1 MPASSS
7 TGRHEAPPEPSRPA
21 TETFTEELRDAFAPR
36 TLLLV
41 VGVALLCLGF
51 VLSYVGAFHDPAPH
65 RIPVAVV
72 APAPV
77 VDQLVDGLNDAD
89 REPVVATAADDE
101 AAARRLLER
110 GEIAAALVID
120 PAGTE
125 DTLLVASGGGAAI
138 TTAAQRIFT
147 EAEGQQQRTLA
158 LDDVVPHQ
166 AGDPQGNSAFYVVVG
181 AVLAGYLLAAVLGM
195 AKGARPATFRRALW
209 RLGATVPY
217 ALAVGLGIAIVTGP
231 VLGALSGHVGTVFA
245 ISTLLV
251 LSAATVTMSFQVL
264 FGIFG
269 IAATILIFV
278 VVGNPSAGGAYPY
291 PLLPPFWRA
300 VGPWLPN
307 GAGVDA
313 LRSAIYF
320 GGTGMASAVWVIVAW
335 IAAGTV
341 LPVLAARFVHRRA
354 AA

>member
-1 MPASSS
+1 MSVSSS
-7 TGRHEAPPEPSRPA
+7 TGRHGAPAEPARPA

-51 VLSYVGAFHDPAPH
+51 VLSYVGAFHDPVPH
-65 RIPVAVV
+65 RIPVALV
-72 APAPV
+72 APAQV
-77 VDQLVDGLNDAD
+77 SDQLVDGLNDIDGA
-89 REPVVATAADDE
+89 PVRARAVEDE

-110 GEIAAALVID
+110 DGISGALLVD

-125 DTLLVASGGGAAI
+125 DTLLVATGQGAAI
-138 TTAAQRIFT
+138 STAVERVITAV
-147 EAEGQQQRTLA
+147 AAGQQRTVTVTDA
-158 LDDVVPHQ
+158 VPHQ
-166 AGDPQGNSAFYVVVG
+166 SGDPQGSSAFYVTVG

-195 AKGARPATFRRALW
+195 AKGARPATFRRTLW

-217 ALAVGLGIAIVTGP
+217 ALAVGLGIAIVVGP
-231 VLGALSGHVGTVFA
+231 VLGALTGHFGAVFA
-245 ISTLLV
+245 VATLLV
-251 LSAATVTMSFQVL
+251 LCAATVTMSFQVL

-291 PLLPPFWRA
+291 ALLPTFWRT

-313 LRSAIYF
+313 LRGAVYF
-320 GGTGMASAVWVIVAW
+320 GGAGTASAIWIIVVWTL
-335 IAAGTV
+335 AGTA
-341 LPVLAARFVHRRA
+341 LTVLAARIIQRRA
-354 AA
+354 A

>member
-1 MPASSS
+1 MPASPV

-21 TETFTEELRDAFAPR
+21 RETFGEELRDAFAPR

-51 VLSYVGAFHDPAPH
+51 VLSYVGAFHDPTPH

-72 APAPV
+72 APEQV
-77 VDQLVDGLNDAD
+77 SGQLVEALDAADG
-89 REPVVATAADDE
+89 EPVSATAVEDE
-101 AAARRLLER
+101 ATARRLLER
-110 GEIAAALVID
+110 DEISAALVVD
-120 PAGTE
+120 TAGTQ
-125 DTLLVASGGGAAI
+125 DTLLVASGGGVAI
-138 TTAAQRIFT
+138 TTAVERIFT
-147 EAEGQQQRTLA
+147 EAETTRQRTLVV
-158 LDDVVPHQ
+158 DDVVPHQ
-166 AGDPQGNSAFYVVVG
+166 SGDPQGNSGFYVVVG

-195 AKGARPATFRRALW
+195 AKGARPATFRRTLW

-217 ALAVGLGIAIVTGP
+217 ALAVGLGIAVVTGP
-231 VLGALSGHVGTVFA
+231 VLGAITGHFAAVFG

-291 PLLPPFWRA
+291 ELLPPFWRT

-313 LRSAIYF
+313 LRGAVYF
-320 GGTGMASAVWVIVAW
+320 GGTGTARGIWVVVAW
-335 IAAGTV
+335 VVAGAALT
-341 LPVLAARFVHRRA
+341 VLAARIVHRRA
-354 AA
+354 S

>member
-1 MPASSS
+1 MPASSVP
-7 TGRHEAPPEPSRPA
+7 GRHEAPAEPSRPA

-51 VLSYVGAFHDPAPH
+51 VLSYVGAFHDPTPH

-72 APAPV
+72 APAQV
-77 VDQLVDGLNDAD
+77 SGQLVAALDDAD
-89 REPVVATAADDE
+89 GEPVAATAVADE

-110 GEIAAALVID
+110 GEVAGALVVD
-120 PAGTE
+120 VAGTQ
-125 DTLLVASGGGAAI
+125 DTLLVASGGGVSM
-138 TTAAQRIFT
+138 TTAVQRIFT
-147 EAEGQQQRTLA
+147 EAEATRQRSLVV
-158 LDDVVPHQ
+158 DDVVPHQ
-166 AGDPQGNSAFYVVVG
+166 PGDPQGTSGFYVVVG

-217 ALAVGLGIAIVTGP
+217 SLAVGLGIALVTGP
-231 VLGALSGHVGTVFA
+231 LLGAITGHVGAVFVIA
-245 ISTLLV
+245 TLLV

-264 FGIFG
+264 FGVFG
-269 IAATILIFV
+269 IAATILVFV
-278 VVGNPSAGGAYPY
+278 VVGNPSAGGAYRY
-291 PLLPPFWRA
+291 ELLPPFWRA

-313 LRSAIYF
+313 LRSAVYF
-320 GGTGMASAVWVIVAW
+320 GGTGTAAALWIVVAW
-335 IAAGTV
+335 AVAGAALT
-341 LPVLAARFVHRRA
+341 VLAARIVHRRA
-354 AA
+354 A

>member
-1 MPASSS
+1 MPASPVS
-7 TGRHEAPPEPSRPA
+7 GRHEAPPDPTRPA

-41 VGVALLCLGF
+41 VGVGLLCLGF
-51 VLSYVGAFHDPAPH
+51 VLSYVGAFHDPTPH

-72 APAPV
+72 APEQVSA
-77 VDQLVDGLNDAD
+77 QLVQALDDAD
-89 REPVVATAADDE
+89 GEPVAATAVEDV

-110 GEIAAALVID
+110 GEISGALVVD
-120 PAGTE
+120 PAGTQ
-125 DTLLVASGGGAAI
+125 DTLLVAGGGGVAM
-138 TTAAQRIFT
+138 TTAVQRIFT
-147 EAEGQQQRTLA
+147 GAEAVQQRTLA
-158 LDDVVPHQ
+158 VDDVVPPQ
-166 AGDPQGNSAFYVVVG
+166 SGDPQGNSAFYVVVG

-195 AKGARPATFRRALW
+195 AKGARPATFRRTLW

-231 VLGALSGHVGTVFA
+231 VLGAITGHFAAVFGIA
-245 ISTLLV
+245 TLLV

-269 IAATILIFV
+269 IAATILTFV

-291 PLLPPFWRA
+291 ELLPPFWRA

-313 LRSAIYF
+313 LRGAVYF
-320 GGTGMASAVWVIVAW
+320 GGTGTAAAVWIVVAW
-335 IAAGTV
+335 VAAGAV
-341 LPVLAARFVHRRA
+341 LTVLAARIVHRRRA
-354 AA
+354 